1 MYHIRYARAIRNSEN
16 NRCRLLIFLLGL
28 ALLMPFSE
36 RAGADGPPS
45 SPPHDPLT
53 ILVCRDR
60 QDPGIGGTL
69 VLDVGRRRLVRSTNE
84 GPTIVF
90 DDANVP
96 LVVTPATIEWEVA
109 HNTYV
114 LNRATLEL
122 NVIGRIYVCQIAPR
136 QL

>member
-1 MYHIRYARAIRNSEN
+1 MNWWWWALT
-16 NRCRLLIFLLGL
+16 RLLGVISLTLLCG
-28 ALLMPFSE
+28 
-36 RAGADGPPS
+36 RANADGPAA
-45 SPPHDPLT
+45 SPPSDPLT

-69 VLDVGRRRLVRSTNE
+69 VLDLGRRRLVQSTNE
-84 GPTIVF
+84 GPTILF
-90 DDANVP
+90 GDRNVP
-96 LVVTPATIEWEVA
+96 LVVTPAAIEWEVA

-122 NVIGRIYVCQIAPR
+122 DVIGRIYVCQIAPR

>member
-1 MYHIRYARAIRNSEN
+1 MAYGRSIPIAA
-16 NRCRLLIFLLGL
+16 CL
-28 ALLMPFSE
+28 AMLCGG
-36 RAGADGPPS
+36 ANADGPPIA
-45 SPPHDPLT
+45 PPHDPLT
-53 ILVCRDR
+53 IVVCRDR

-69 VLDVGRRRLVRSTNE
+69 ALDLGRRRLVRSTNE
-84 GPTIVF
+84 GPTILF

-122 NVIGRIYVCQIAPR
+122 NVIGRIYVCQIVPR

>member
-1 MYHIRYARAIRNSEN
+1 MLAAAAFEFGSCRA
-16 NRCRLLIFLLGL
+16 
-28 ALLMPFSE
+28 AY
-36 RAGADGPPS
+36 ADGPAPA
-45 SPPHDPLT
+45 PPHDPLT

-60 QDPGIGGTL
+60 QDPEIGGTL
-69 VLDVGRRRLVRSTNE
+69 VLDIGRKRLVRSTNE
-84 GPTIVF
+84 GRTILF

-96 LVVTPATIEWEVA
+96 LVLTPATIEWEVA

-122 NVIGRIYVCQIAPR
+122 NVIGRVYVCQIAPR

>member
-1 MYHIRYARAIRNSEN
+1 VFATALGAS
-16 NRCRLLIFLLGL
+16 LLTTAL
-28 ALLMPFSE
+28 AAL
-36 RAGADGPPS
+36 ADGPAPAL
-45 SPPHDPLT
+45 PHDPLT
-53 ILVCRDR
+53 MLVCRDR

-84 GPTIVF
+84 GPTILF

-96 LVVTPATIEWEVA
+96 LVVTPGTIEWEVT
-109 HNTYV
+109 HNTYQ

-122 NVIGRIYVCQIAPR
+122 TVIGRIYVCQIAPR

>member
-1 MYHIRYARAIRNSEN
+1 MPQGGS
-16 NRCRLLIFLLGL
+16 RLAPGRHKQLFATAL
-28 ALLMPFSE
+28 AAMLS
-36 RAGADGPPS
+36 ATVSDGWAVGPPAA
-45 SPPHDPLT
+45 PPHDPLT
-53 ILVCRDR
+53 IVVCRDR

-69 VLDVGRRRLVRSTNE
+69 VLDLGHRRLVRSTNE
-84 GPTIVF
+84 GPTILF

-122 NVIGRIYVCQIAPR
+122 NVIGRIYVCQIVPR

>member
-1 MYHIRYARAIRNSEN
+1 MRRGIALTLAAVVS
-16 NRCRLLIFLLGL
+16 GL
-28 ALLMPFSE
+28 VHSPAY
-36 RAGADGPPS
+36 ADGPPS
-45 SPPHDPLT
+45 PAPESLT

-69 VLDVGRRRLVRSTNE
+69 VLDLARKRLVRSTNE
-84 GPTIVF
+84 GPTILF

-96 LVVTPATIEWEVA
+96 LAVTPATIAWEVA
-109 HNTYV
+109 HNSYV

-122 NVIGRIYVCQIAPR
+122 AVIGRIYVCQLVPR